1 VISGGRG
8 EVRGLGVADRYRRVL
23 DQVAEAAL
31 RVGRSPDEITVV
43 AVSKGVD
50 DERIRE
56 AVAAGVRVLGE
67 NRVQEALKKRERLAD
82 LGVSWHLVGHLQ
94 TNKVKY
100 AVKFFDLIHSLD
112 SVRLAREIQKRAEG
126 HGPVAVLVEV
136 NLTGQASRFGVR
148 EEELRPLLEEVATLP
163 LVRVEGL
170 MTIAP
175 VVERM
180 EEARPCFRRLY
191 ELAQKVREWGIP
203 GVNMRE
209 LSMGMS
215 ADFPVAVEEGAT
227 MIRVGTAIFGPRT

>member
-1 VISGGRG
+1 MISGGGG

-100 AVKFFDLIHSLD
+100 AVKLFDLIHSLD
-112 SVRLAREIQKRAEG
+112 SVRLAREIQKRAEER
-126 HGPVAVLVEV
+126 GPVPVLVEV
-136 NLTGQASRFGVR
+136 NLSGEASRFGVR